1 MHRSLPGGMDIT
13 VGDVVTVGSTLVV
26 VVVVV
31 GISVGGAGSIAVN
44 EINLEQL

>member
-1 MHRSLPGGMDIT
+1 MGVT
-13 VGDVVTVGSTLVV
+13 VGDIVTVGSTLV